1 MLFSII
7 LLVVLIFLN
16 GVFSAS
22 ELAFLSLDKI
32 KLKKEI
38 EKGNK
43 KGIKINKLLENPYL
57 FLSKIQIGITLAG
70 FLASAFAADYFA
82 DYFLNIINISFISLS
97 VLRTI
102 LVIIITIILSYF
114 TLVFG
119 ELVPKRIA
127 INNPFKIASNF
138 VDLIYV
144 IKTIFY
150 PLINFLTFSTEIICK
165 LLKIKEKD
173 ENSLTEED
181 IKKMILLGKDE
192 GIIEEKE
199 KEYILNIFDFNDIE
213 VEKVMTLKKD
223 VVLLNI
229 DDDIKKN
236 ILKMKKAKYSRY
248 PVYKENENN
257 IIGIINVKD
266 LVLQHKGIDKINLK
280 KLVRKVIKFN
290 YNEKI
295 DDVFRS
301 MQELNESISVIYK
314 DNLFVGIV
322 TIEDAVEEIVGNI
335 YDEYDDE
342 E

>member
-43 KGIKINKLLENPYL
+43 KGIKINKLLENPSL
-57 FLSKIQIGITLAG
+57 FLSTIQIGITLAG

-199 KEYILNIFDFNDIE
+199 KEYILNIFDFNDI
-213 VEKVMTLKKD
+213 
-223 VVLLNI
+223 
-229 DDDIKKN
+229 
-236 ILKMKKAKYSRY
+236 
-248 PVYKENENN
+248 
-257 IIGIINVKD
+257 
-266 LVLQHKGIDKINLK
+266 
-280 KLVRKVIKFN
+280 
-290 YNEKI
+290 
-295 DDVFRS
+295 
-301 MQELNESISVIYK
+301 
-314 DNLFVGIV
+314 
-322 TIEDAVEEIVGNI
+322 
-335 YDEYDDE
+335 
-342 E
+342 